1 MKVAVTLAAASLLI
15 LSACG
20 GGPIQPNVASMDLSR
35 DGQSVSGRYNAQG
48 FSESEIKTLA
58 AKMCGGS
65 ITSFGSTDSD
75 DGIGF
80 TAKCAGQ
87 SPYGG
92 SAGSTFYRKENGT
105 AEGYI
110 TYSNNGELAQEQTV
124 VKL

>member
-1 MKVAVTLAAASLLI
+1 MRIAVTLAAAGLLL

-20 GGPIQPNVASMDLSR
+20 GGPIQPNVASMNVSK
-35 DGQSVSGRYNAQG
+35 DGHMVSGRYNAQG

-65 ITSFGSTDSD
+65 ITSFGLKDSD

-80 TAKCAGQ
+80 AAKCAGQ

-92 SAGSTFYRKENGT
+92 FAGSTFYRKENGT

-110 TYSNNGELAQEQTV
+110 TYSNNGNLAQEKTV
-124 VKL
+124 IKL